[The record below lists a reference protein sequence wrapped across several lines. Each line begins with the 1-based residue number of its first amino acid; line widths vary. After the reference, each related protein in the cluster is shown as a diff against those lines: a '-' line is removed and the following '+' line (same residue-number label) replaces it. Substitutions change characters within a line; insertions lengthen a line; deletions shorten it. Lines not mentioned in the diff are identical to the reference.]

1 MRVSIIN
8 LLVPTSLGLPACGQ
22 HIVNLFHLVGA
33 LVFAKHLKDT
43 VYMPWGGTR
52 TLPQGCTILS
62 WLLLLC
68 LHIPSLS
75 WLATFGTCPLE
86 LRESHGSWMKLICYK
101 EKQGMQKSFCALGP
115 HMVLISFTGIVLMF
129 VGTEIKSHRDA
140 HFRVEDRIDFY
151 FFSICIKN
159 WVAFIFYLCS
169 MQHQCS
175 LPVDYNFLFNSSH
188 RVSYTKKQD

>member
-33 LVFAKHLKDT
+33 LVSAKHLKDI
-43 VYMPWGGTR
+43 VYIPWGGTR
-52 TLPQGCTILS
+52 TLPQGCTIVS

-101 EKQGMQKSFCALGP
+101 EKWAAEKLLCPGAPQGPDQFYWHC
-115 HMVLISFTGIVLMF
+115 FN

-140 HFRVEDRIDFY
+140 HFRVEDRIDSY

-175 LPVDYNFLFNSSH
+175 LPVDYNFLFNSSY